1 MIFKGA
7 ASNMKRT
14 LDWDKYLE
22 TSARAVSGGIVML
35 KNDGALPLKQGGTAA
50 VFGRIQ
56 LHYYKS
62 GTGSGGMVNVSKVI
76 GITDGLLD
84 AGYKLDEQLLNAYRE
99 WDEQNPFDYGEGWGG
114 EPWSQKEMPLTDE
127 LVGGAASRADAAIVI
142 IGRTAGEEMDNKLEK
157 GAFLLSD
164 LEEDMLRRVTSAF
177 DKTVVLLNTGG
188 LIDMSFMDRYPVS
201 AVMYVWQGGM
211 VGGAGTAAVLTGEVS
226 PSGKLP
232 DTIAYEISDYPSDKF
247 FGSGDMDCYGED
259 IYVGYRYFETFAKD
273 RVRFPFGFGMSYTSF
288 DLTASDFKLDGDK
301 VTGSVNVKNTGSTPG
316 REVVQIYC
324 SAPQG
329 KLGKPARVLCGFDKT
344 RALQP
349 GESQTLCFE
358 IPLESVASYEDSGVT
373 GHKSAWILEQGGYV
387 FYAGADVRS
396 ASEAYSLT
404 LPETVVRQCKSAL
417 GPLTA
422 FKRMVNSSGKPE
434 FEDVPLT
441 GEAFPHDHAKLPA
454 GIPQTGDRGIRLADV
469 VNGKNTLEEFTAQ
482 LTDYD
487 LSCIIRG
494 EGMGSPKVTAGTAAA
509 FGGVSD
515 TLTALGIPC
524 ACCDDGPSGMRLDC
538 GTKAFSLPNGTLLA
552 STFDRPLMTELFTFM
567 GLEMHTNQVDC
578 LLGPG
583 MNIHRHPLNGRNFE
597 YFSEDPYLT
606 GEMASAELAGLH
618 STGAE
623 GTIKHFCGN
632 NRETRR
638 HFLDSVISERALREI
653 YLRGFENAVKK
664 GGAKSVMTTYGQVNG
679 VWTAGNYGLVTGI
692 LRDDWGFDGF
702 TMTDWWANI
711 NRRGKA
717 PDKSD
722 FAAMAM
728 AQNDVYMVTADGAAC
743 NDNTLDSL
751 KSGELTRGELQR
763 NAMNILRFLTT
774 THAMKR
780 VMGCDDET
788 EIINRPADAGDVDS
802 TDIEFHDIDEDL
814 TLDLTGITTEKGS
827 SYAFGLN
834 VSKPGV
840 YKVTLTASS
849 TLSELAQTSVSIFAL
864 GSPCGMFTFNG
875 TGGAPVSQTKDVKFL
890 SNFMPI
896 RLYFG
901 GSGLKT
907 QSIRFELKERWT

>member
-1 MIFKGA
+1 
-7 ASNMKRT
+7 MKRT

-127 LVGGAASRADAAIVI
+127 LVGGAAFRADVAIVI

-288 DLTASDFKLDGDK
+288 DIAASDFKLDGDK

-349 GESQTLCFE
+349 GESQTLSFE
-358 IPLESVASYEDSGVT
+358 IPLESVASYDDSGVT

-422 FKRMVNSSGKPE
+422 FKRMVNSGGKPE

-454 GIPQTGDRGIRLADV
+454 EIPQTGDRGIRLADV

-679 VWTAGNYGLVTGI
+679 VWTAGNYDLVTGI

-875 TGGAPVSQTKDVKFL
+875 TGGAPVSQTKDVKCL

>member
-1 MIFKGA
+1 
-7 ASNMKRT
+7 MKRT

-288 DLTASDFKLDGDK
+288 DITASDFKLDGDK
-301 VTGSVNVKNTGSTPG
+301 FTGSVNVKNTGSTPG

-344 RALQP
+344 RTLQP
-349 GESQTLCFE
+349 GESQTLSFE
-358 IPLESVASYEDSGVT
+358 IPLESVASYDDSGVT

-454 GIPQTGDRGIRLADV
+454 EIPQTGDRGIRLADV

-679 VWTAGNYGLVTGI
+679 VWTAGNYDLVTGI

-875 TGGAPVSQTKDVKFL
+875 TGGAPVSQTKDVKCL

>member
-1 MIFKGA
+1 
-7 ASNMKRT
+7 MKRT

-99 WDEQNPFDYGEGWGG
+99 WDEQNPFDHGEGWGG

-288 DLTASDFKLDGDK
+288 DITASDFKLDGDK

-344 RALQP
+344 RTLQP
-349 GESQTLCFE
+349 GESQTLSFE
-358 IPLESVASYEDSGVT
+358 IPLESVASYDDSGVT

-422 FKRMVNSSGKPE
+422 FKRMVNSGGKPE

-454 GIPQTGDRGIRLADV
+454 EIPQTGDRGIRLADV

-653 YLRGFENAVKK
+653 YLRGFEKAVKK

-890 SNFMPI
+890 SNFMSI